1 MAGEP
6 MAVLHDSFLIG
17 LVICCDRFVIMT
29 GLFYINHL
37 RIIITSS
44 IVYSDVKASEHLFII
59 IHHRWSTLVSKLHH
73 HHCKEAQ
80 RLEQFSSSKHCDL
93 QCWYC
98 YSAGCRACRLKL
110 TLQLEQPSIKIYRRH
125 SVLRPWRYCWY
136 CFSIFRK
143 KRLSYVL
150 IFFFLHRV
158 DYCSSMISVF
168 QCINNS
174 HPV

>member
-1 MAGEP
+1 

-59 IHHRWSTLVSKLHH
+59 IHHRWSTLVSKLHSIY
-73 HHCKEAQ
+73 
-80 RLEQFSSSKHCDL
+80 SSSSL
-93 QCWYC
+93 QR
-98 YSAGCRACRLKL
+98 STKTG
-110 TLQLEQPSIKIYRRH
+110 TVQFFET
-125 SVLRPWRYCWY
+125 LRPPVLILLQRRLPYLSSQVDS
-136 CFSIFRK
+136 SIGTAQHQNLSQTLSAATVTLLLILLQHLPK
-143 KRLSYVL
+143 KGLSYVL